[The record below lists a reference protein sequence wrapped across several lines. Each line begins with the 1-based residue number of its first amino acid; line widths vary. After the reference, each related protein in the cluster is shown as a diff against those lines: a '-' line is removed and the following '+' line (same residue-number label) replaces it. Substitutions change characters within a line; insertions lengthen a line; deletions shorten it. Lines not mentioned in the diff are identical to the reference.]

1 MLLADQNHRNDYDEW
16 LPRRL
21 AGSLVGRLLIHLC
34 HEAPTVGHGAPTVG
48 HGAPTATLRQENQ
61 QGMPGLLWQ
70 PAPPTEHGIIL
81 SFSSGCKP

>member
-1 MLLADQNHRNDYDEW
+1 MSGGRKLLANQTYRNNYDEW

-34 HEAPTVGHGAPTVG
+34 HEAPTVGHGAPT
-48 HGAPTATLRQENQ
+48 AALRQENQ

-81 SFSSGCKP
+81 SFSLGCNH